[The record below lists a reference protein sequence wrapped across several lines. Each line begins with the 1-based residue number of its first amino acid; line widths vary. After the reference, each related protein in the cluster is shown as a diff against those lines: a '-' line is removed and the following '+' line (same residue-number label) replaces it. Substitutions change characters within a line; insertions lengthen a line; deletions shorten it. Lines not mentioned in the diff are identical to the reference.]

1 MGLLRLALDS
11 NVADETPLVGV
22 TGGAPC
28 EPCGL
33 SGART
38 VPLVRNRRSSTCVD
52 ASTANVV
59 SNVEE
64 VVVVGARR
72 LLLCSTYSS
81 SVMWPPSSTSFRL
94 MRKRGLAAIP
104 DMMWR

>member
-1 MGLLRLALDS
+1 MLDS
-11 NVADETPLVGV
+11 NVVGKTTVSGV
-22 TGGAPC
+22 TVGAAS
-28 EPCGL
+28 EPGK
-33 SGART
+33 ART
-38 VPLVRNRRSSTCVD
+38 VPLARKRRSSTCVD

-81 SVMWPPSSTSFRL
+81 SVMWPPSSNSFRL